1 MKINNLKSVICSF
14 ILLMTIS
21 VTCYSQNDSI
31 NKNKKKEDLKI
42 LSDSCHAV
50 QTVYYTCPVHSKV
63 RSDKAG
69 NCPQCGMTLD
79 KKKEVVFYS
88 CPMHSDEQH
97 TKEGTCEKCGSALEK
112 KVNIK
117 DMIK

>member
-1 MKINNLKSVICSF
+1 MKTKNFRSVVCSSV
-14 ILLMTIS
+14 LLMTTTFI
-21 VTCYSQNDSI
+21 CHSQNDSLI
-31 NKNKKKEDLKI
+31 KNKKKEDVKI
-42 LSDSCHAV
+42 ISDSCHAV

-69 NCPQCGMTLD
+69 NCPQCGMTMD

-88 CPMHSDEQH
+88 CPIHSDEQH
-97 TKEGTCEKCGSALEK
+97 NKDGNCEKCGSTLER